1 MHSTAITAA
10 QMSEVGRTTVDAI
23 NLDYDSACSVVGP
36 LKKLAHPRS
45 DGLPLQD
52 QGGTDRPDSASAV

>member
-23 NLDYDSACSVVGP
+23 NLDYDSACSVRSA
-36 LKKLAHPRS
+36 LMELAHTRS
-45 DGLPLQD
+45 DGLPIQD
-52 QGGTDRPDSASAV
+52 QSGTDRSDSARAV